1 MPIKVMKFGG
11 TSVATPE
18 MRETAAYRVISA
30 KEQGYRP
37 VVVVSAIGRKGA
49 PYATDTLIG
58 LLREIDPDV
67 SPDPRELDLIM
78 ACGEILSAV
87 VFAHTL
93 KTLGLPARAFRGGQ
107 AGILTDRAFGSA
119 RITGL
124 DPVGILSALEEGA
137 IPVVCGFQGVYLGP
151 DAAPTGELT
160 TLGRGGSDTTASA
173 IGIAV
178 RAEAIE
184 IFTDV
189 DGVKT
194 ADPDYVPHAPTLSR
208 VSYEEVAEM
217 AHLGAKVVH
226 PRAAEIAMRAGVPLW
241 IKRTDSDDR
250 GTEVVSNTT
259 GALRNMTGVTHTG
272 KLIYLQFNL
281 SGLTD
286 AARSSIQ
293 GEFFTLLGEN
303 GINLFMVNVS
313 PESAGFAVS
322 REQFPEVRDLLN
334 GLVIPID
341 EELFILQVGPE
352 SVEVTSQAR
361 LMARLKAPTRIKAE
375 LTEGCTMMSLIG
387 RPAIG
392 SPGLFANLLQVLADE
407 KIPVLQTSDSELS
420 VSVLIPESEIRRA
433 VLVAHQRFGL
443 GEAN

>member
-1 MPIKVMKFGG
+1 
-11 TSVATPE
+11 
-18 MRETAAYRVISA
+18 
-30 KEQGYRP
+30 
-37 VVVVSAIGRKGA
+37 
-49 PYATDTLIG
+49 
-58 LLREIDPDV
+58 
-67 SPDPRELDLIM
+67 
-78 ACGEILSAV
+78 
-87 VFAHTL
+87 
-93 KTLGLPARAFRGGQ
+93 
-107 AGILTDRAFGSA
+107 
-119 RITGL
+119 
-124 DPVGILSALEEGA
+124 
-137 IPVVCGFQGVYLGP
+137 
-151 DAAPTGELT
+151 
-160 TLGRGGSDTTASA
+160 
-173 IGIAV
+173 
-178 RAEAIE
+178 
-184 IFTDV
+184 
-189 DGVKT
+189 
-194 ADPDYVPHAPTLSR
+194 
-208 VSYEEVAEM
+208 
-217 AHLGAKVVH
+217 
-226 PRAAEIAMRAGVPLW
+226 
-241 IKRTDSDDR
+241 
-250 GTEVVSNTT
+250 
-259 GALRNMTGVTHTG
+259 MTGVTHTG

-322 REQFPEVRDLLN
+322 REQYPEVRDLLN

-387 RPAIG
+387 RPAIS
-392 SPGLFANLLQVLADE
+392 SPGLFAKLLQVLADE

-433 VLVAHQRFGL
+433 VLVAHARFGL